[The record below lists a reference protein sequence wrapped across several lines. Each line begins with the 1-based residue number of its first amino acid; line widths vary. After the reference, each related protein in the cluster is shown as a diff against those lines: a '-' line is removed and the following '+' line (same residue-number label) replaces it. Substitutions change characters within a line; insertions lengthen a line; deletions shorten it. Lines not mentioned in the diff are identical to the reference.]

1 MLACLKI
8 LERLKAGSLVGP
20 LPKAVRTGTFLFVF
34 GSHNEF
40 VGGMDFT
47 SPVLVL
53 EMFDS
58 DECSLFVR
66 IVFV

>member
-1 MLACLKI
+1 M
-8 LERLKAGSLVGP
+8 GP